1 MQIGIVEL
9 PENEKL
15 DMFGYEVT
23 VFTGSLPNCGTTST
37 VSISIMGVN
46 SHTEARYLLHKNYP
60 IFQQGSIDSFLLTT
74 EKDLGTLEQIR

>member
-1 MQIGIVEL
+1 MEL

-37 VSISIMGVN
+37 VSLSIVGVN
-46 SHTEARYLLHKNYP
+46 WCTEARYLLHKKYP
-60 IFQQGSIDSFLLTT
+60 IFQLGSIDSFLLTA
-74 EKDLGTLEQIR
+74 ERDLGVLDHIR